1 MNKLDYEQ
9 MKQVNIRTV
18 DEDTLVEIDEI
29 EIDKTLSK
37 EKRMNDF
44 IKKVK
49 NPFCFKCNGMV
60 VKTVYCES
68 GDNLEDKLV
77 GLFMTMSG
85 IML

>member
-9 MKQVNIRTV
+9 MKKINIRTV
-18 DEDTLVEIDEI
+18 DTKTLVDIEKI

-37 EKRMNDF
+37 EERMNDF

-60 VKTVYCES
+60 VKTVYSES

-77 GLFMTMSG
+77 ELFMTMSG
-85 IML
+85 IM

>member
-1 MNKLDYEQ
+1 MDRLDYEQ

-18 DEDTLVEIDEI
+18 DEDTLVDIDEI
-29 EIDKTLSK
+29 EIDRTLPK
-37 EKRMNDF
+37 EERISDF

-60 VKTVYCES
+60 VKTVYNES
-68 GDNLEDKLV
+68 GDNLEEKLL

-85 IML
+85 MV